1 MVNVMNALSR
11 LLLLVLLVVPAAF
24 AQTSVTL
31 SGQTA
36 SATVLAGLTLANTQ
50 VLNFGKI
57 VTSGTPGT
65 AVLTTAGAMSYTG
78 GITSAPGTA
87 TVASFTATGTT
98 GQAVNLTIPA
108 TITITG
114 PSASTMVIT
123 TSTDA
128 TANPITLATGTLIFK
143 IAGSLAVSATQTT
156 GAYNGTYA
164 VTVAYN

>member
-1 MVNVMNALSR
+1 MKALSR
-11 LLLLVLLVVPAAF
+11 LLLLVLLVMPAAF
-24 AQTSVTL
+24 AQSSVTL

-36 SATVLAGLTLANTQ
+36 SATVLAGLTLVNNQ

-57 VTSGTPGT
+57 VTSGTTGT
-65 AVLTTAGAMSYTG
+65 AVMTTGGGMSYTG
-78 GITSAPGTA
+78 GITSAPGSATA
-87 TVASFTATGTT
+87 AAFTVTGTT

-108 TITITG
+108 TITLAG
-114 PSASTMVIT
+114 PSSSTMVIT

-128 TANPITLATGTLIFK
+128 ATNPITLATGTLVFH

-156 GAYNGTYA
+156 GAYNATYA